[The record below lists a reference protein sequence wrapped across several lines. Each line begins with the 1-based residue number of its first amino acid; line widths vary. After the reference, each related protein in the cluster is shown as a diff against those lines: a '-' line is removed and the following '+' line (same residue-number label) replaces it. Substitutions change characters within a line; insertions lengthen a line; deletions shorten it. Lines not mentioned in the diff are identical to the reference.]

1 MRSITANRWCLPLL
15 AAVMVLLTLSTL
27 PHLAVPSNP
36 QHMDQAR
43 AFLNGSVWID
53 RPTVSR
59 DLGEV
64 GSHWY
69 SPFPPFP
76 AIVAAAAIALSA
88 HPDLVYNLTVLA
100 AALGAV
106 ALSFLVGWR
115 LGGPSAAAWAAVAL
129 GLGSGLWTATVFHDT
144 WNSAHVFAV
153 VASLAAVAVITSRH
167 RSWFLAGLL
176 IGIAGLARQPVVL
189 GAPFLLVFAR
199 PRRLL
204 RAAASLLLGAALPM
218 SLYLGLNLARFGSVL
233 TTGYAQIHHHPRIL
247 GDVAAHGVFS
257 ITFLPRNL
265 AAVLAGMPR
274 VISAFPYVVPNPNG
288 LALWLVSPWLLLALL
303 PLAHPDRPPARRLA
317 IGLLLG
323 SLAIAVPHLLY
334 VNTGWVQFG
343 ARFAL
348 DEMPL
353 LLVAALLA
361 VRRGSPRLAW
371 GVVGWAVTIHL
382 WGRITQGIWLRLS
395 TVLPG

>member
-1 MRSITANRWCLPLL
+1 
-15 AAVMVLLTLSTL
+15 MVVLTLSTL
-27 PHLAVPSNP
+27 PHLAAPRNA

-43 AFLNGSVWID
+43 AFLRGSVWID
-53 RPTVSR
+53 APTVSR

-69 SPFPPFP
+69 SPFPPLP
-76 AIVAAAAIALSA
+76 AIVAAAAIALST
-88 HPDLVYNLTVLA
+88 HPDLVYNLAVLA

-106 ALSFLVGWR
+106 ALGFLVGRR
-115 LGGPSAAAWAAVAL
+115 LGGLGAAAWAAVAV
-129 GLGSGLWTATVFHDT
+129 GLGSGLWTATVLHDT
-144 WNSAHVFAV
+144 WHSAHVFAV
-153 VASLAAVAVITSRH
+153 LASLAALAVITSRH

-176 IGIAGLARQPVVL
+176 VGIAGLARQPVVL

-199 PRRLL
+199 PRHRL
-204 RAAASLLLGAALPM
+204 RAAAGLLLGAALPM

-233 TTGYAQIHHHPRIL
+233 TTGYAEIHHHPQIL
-247 GDVAAHGVFS
+247 GDVAAHGIFS
-257 ITFLPRNL
+257 ITYLPRNL
-265 AAVLAGMPR
+265 AVMLAGMPR
-274 VISAFPYVVPNPNG
+274 LISAFPYVVPNPDG

-303 PLAHPDRPPARRLA
+303 PPALPDRPPARRLA
-317 IGLLLG
+317 ISMLLG

-371 GVVGWAVTIHL
+371 GLVGWAVAVHL

-395 TVLPG
+395 TLPPG